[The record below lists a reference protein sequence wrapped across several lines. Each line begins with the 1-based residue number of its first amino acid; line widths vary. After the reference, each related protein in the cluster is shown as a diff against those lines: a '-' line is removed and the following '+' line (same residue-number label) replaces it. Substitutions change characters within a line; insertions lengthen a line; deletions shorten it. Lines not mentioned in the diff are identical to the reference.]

1 MFVIISMPPSSL
13 EISGIRMNM
22 GNFRMVSCHT
32 KVPGR
37 IIPKA
42 EMALILFGHKK
53 EPALNTGFGQ
63 FFLLTY
69 CSRNE

>member
-1 MFVIISMPPSSL
+1 
-13 EISGIRMNM
+13 MNM
-22 GNFRMVSCHT
+22 GNFRMISCHT

-63 FFLLTY
+63 LSLLTY
-69 CSRNE
+69 CSLNE